1 MNRSS
6 FIIENSNGN
15 FNLELY
21 SADDFLMV
29 RSKQFSTLH
38 ECEKFIDILKVHMCF
53 QTNFCRNKNRSGQ
66 YGFEIRTCWDEL
78 IGCSL
83 WFQTREDRELAMQQ
97 AFVANKDAV
106 FVDKKVYVQVPQQL
120 SLLGVA

>member
-53 QTNFCRNKNRSGQ
+53 QTNFCRSKNRSGQ

>member
-6 FIIENSNGN
+6 FTIEKGNGN
-15 FNLELY
+15 FNLESY
-21 SADDFLMV
+21 SADRFLLV
-29 RSKQFSTLH
+29 RSKPFTTLR
-38 ECEKFIDILKVHMCF
+38 ECEKFMDTLKVHMCF
-53 QTNFCRNKNRSGQ
+53 QTNFCRSKSRLGQ

-97 AFVANKDAV
+97 TFVANKNAV
-106 FVDKKVYVQVPQQL
+106 LVDKKIYVQDPQQL

>member
-66 YGFEIRTCWDEL
+66 YGFEIRTSWDEL

>member
-6 FIIENSNGN
+6 FIIDNSNGN

-21 SADDFLMV
+21 SADDFLV
-29 RSKQFSTLH
+29 IRSKPFATRL
-38 ECEKFIDILKVHMCF
+38 ECEKFMDILKVHMCF
-53 QTNFCRNKNRSGQ
+53 QTNFCRSKNRTGQ

-83 WFQTREDRELAMQQ
+83 WFQTREDRELGMQQ

-106 FVDKKVYVQVPQQL
+106 YIDKKVYVQVSQQL

>member
-1 MNRSS
+1 MNRPS
-6 FIIENSNGN
+6 FIITKSNGN

-21 SADDFLMV
+21 SADDFLMA
-29 RSKQFSTLH
+29 RSKPFATLR

-53 QTNFCRNKNRSGQ
+53 QTNFCRSKNRVGQ

-97 AFVANKDAV
+97 TFVANKDAV
-106 FVDKKVYVQVPQQL
+106 YVDKKVFVQAPQQL
-120 SLLGVA
+120 SLLVVA

>member
-38 ECEKFIDILKVHMCF
+38 ECEKCIDILKVHMCF

-97 AFVANKDAV
+97 TFVANKDAV

>member
-6 FIIENSNGN
+6 FIIEKGNGN

-21 SADDFLMV
+21 SADNYLLV
-29 RSKQFSTLH
+29 RSKPFTTLR
-38 ECEKFIDILKVHMCF
+38 ECEKFIDTLKVHMCF
-53 QTNFCRNKNRSGQ
+53 QTNFCRSKSRLGQ

-106 FVDKKVYVQVPQQL
+106 FVDKKMYLQAPQQL

>member
-21 SADDFLMV
+21 SADDFLVV
-29 RSKQFSTLH
+29 RSKPFATRR

-53 QTNFCRNKNRSGQ
+53 QTNFCRSKNRTGQ

-83 WFQTREDRELAMQQ
+83 WFQTREDREHGMQQ
-97 AFVANKDAV
+97 AFAANKDAV
-106 FVDKKVYVQVPQQL
+106 YVDKKVYVQVPQQF